1 MRNWKLPYG
10 RVCVGKHLSDMFPIK
25 NGFKQG
31 DALPPLFFNFALGYA
46 IWRVQVNQDG
56 VILNGKYQLLLYAND
71 VNVVG
76 GSIHTIKKNNEAL
89 IVASKETEL
98 EINAGTTKY
107 MVMSWDQNAGRS
119 HNIKTD
125 NS

>member
-1 MRNWKLPYG
+1 
-10 RVCVGKHLSDMFPIK
+10 
-25 NGFKQG
+25 
-31 DALPPLFFNFALGYA
+31 
-46 IWRVQVNQDG
+46 

-107 MVMSWDQNAGRS
+107 MVMS
-119 HNIKTD
+119 
-125 NS
+125 